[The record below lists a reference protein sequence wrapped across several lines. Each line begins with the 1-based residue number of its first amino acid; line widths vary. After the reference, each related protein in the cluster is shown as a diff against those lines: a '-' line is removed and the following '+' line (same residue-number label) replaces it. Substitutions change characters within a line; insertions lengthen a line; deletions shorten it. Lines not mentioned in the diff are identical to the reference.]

1 MLRSRACVIPLVS
14 VALWSLL
21 VLIWYALNR
30 DREDSIA
37 ILSLIIFAS
46 LSLLAAL
53 SLSRVLRRHSGR

>member
-14 VALWSLL
+14 LALWSLL